1 MEERDMIL
9 DLEVPLRKL
18 FCGINAIEL
27 MVQGMGEVGDPY
39 KDGFHAVWNYLKD
52 AEEEVQGIL
61 TAGRQKMG

>member
-1 MEERDMIL
+1 MEERNMIL

-39 KDGFHAVWNYLKD
+39 KDGFHAVWDYLKD
-52 AEEEVQGIL
+52 TEEEGQKIL
-61 TAGRQKMG
+61 AERSEKRG